1 MIEIPRSHPSPPF
14 VPLTRKIV
22 GVGGAGS
29 TVIDRLIIEGLDAA
43 DLVAINT
50 DLQALS
56 STVAAQKI
64 LLGHSLTHGLG
75 AGGDPEVGMAAA
87 QDALPELRAAVEG
100 NQIVFIT
107 AGLGGGTGS
116 GSAPFMAHAAR
127 EAGALVIAIVT
138 LPFTFEGKR
147 RNQQAIAALDHL
159 RQLCHAVICFE
170 NDRMSELIAPKA
182 GIQQAFTAAD
192 QTMSEC
198 LRSIL
203 AILARPGI
211 MKVGIDDLLHVLRS
225 DDPRCL
231 FGYGESDSDNR
242 AHEALAYALR
252 NPLMDRAK
260 LLESTGN
267 LLVHVAGSANL
278 TLAEVEILMNELN
291 RHVGDET
298 QLLLGTTIDPRLG
311 QKLAVTLISTVGQP
325 YPLIQTPAALP
336 TVETLRPAAPE
347 VIIPEVA
354 ALPALE
360 AEILLE
366 DTPAPVRQTPPAR
379 QAGPIGRTP
388 PPAADP
394 KPAATPALEKTK
406 EVKQEVLQFEPV
418 SRGRFEKSEPTIVEG
433 QDLDVPTVLRRGFR
447 I

>member
-1 MIEIPRSHPSPPF
+1 MIEIQRPLSNTAAPF

-29 TVIDRLIIEGLDAA
+29 SVIDRLLIDGVDAV

-50 DLQALS
+50 DMQALS
-56 STVAAQKI
+56 SSVAAQKI
-64 LLGHSLTHGLG
+64 LLGHGLTHGLG

-127 EAGALVIAIVT
+127 EAGCIVIAVVT
-138 LPFTFEGKR
+138 MPFTFEGR
-147 RNQQAIAALDHL
+147 RRSEQAIAALDHL

-170 NDRMSELIAPKA
+170 NNRMSELVAPKA
-182 GIQQAFTAAD
+182 GIQQAFMAAD
-192 QTMSEC
+192 QTLSEC
-198 LRSIL
+198 LRGIL
-203 AILARPGI
+203 AMLARPGI
-211 MKVGIDDLLHVLRS
+211 MKVGLDDLLTVLRS

-231 FGYGESDSDNR
+231 FGYGESDGDNR
-242 AHEALAYALR
+242 ALEALAYALR
-252 NPLMDRAK
+252 NPLMERGK

-267 LLVHVAGSANL
+267 LLVHVAGSSNL

-291 RHVGDET
+291 RHIGVDT
-298 QLLLGTTIDPRLG
+298 QLLLSTSIDPRLG
-311 QKLAVTLISTVGQP
+311 SKLAVTLVSTMGRSYSMVSQRV
-325 YPLIQTPAALP
+325 ALP
-336 TVETLRPAAPE
+336 VAEIPEPELVTIPQIIEYEESLPEDQPAVAVRPTPRPARAPR
-347 VIIPEVA
+347 PE
-354 ALPALE
+354 
-360 AEILLE
+360 
-366 DTPAPVRQTPPAR
+366 PAPT
-379 QAGPIGRTP
+379 
-388 PPAADP
+388 AAP
-394 KPAATPALEKTK
+394 VAEKTR

-433 QDLDVPTVLRRGFR
+433 HDLDVPTVLRKGFR
-447 I
+447 V

>member
-1 MIEIPRSHPSPPF
+1 MIEINRSLLNTAASF
-14 VPLTRKIV
+14 IPLTRKIV

-29 TVIDRLIIEGLDAA
+29 SVIDRLLIDGVDAA

-50 DLQALS
+50 DMQALS
-56 STVAAQKI
+56 SSVAAQKI

-100 NQIVFIT
+100 TQIVFLA

-127 EAGALVIAIVT
+127 EAGAVVVAIVT
-138 LPFTFEGKR
+138 LPFAFEGKR
-147 RNQQAIAALDHL
+147 RNQQAIAGLDHL

-170 NDRMSELIAPKA
+170 NDRMSELVAPKA
-182 GIQQAFTAAD
+182 GIQQAFMAAD

-198 LRSIL
+198 LRGIL
-203 AILARPGI
+203 AMLARPGI
-211 MKVGIDDLLHVLRS
+211 MKVGLDDLLAVLRS

-231 FGYGESDSDNR
+231 FGYGESDGDNR

-252 NPLMDRAK
+252 NPLMERGK
-260 LLESTGN
+260 LLENSGN
-267 LLVHVAGSANL
+267 VLVHIAGSSNL

-291 RHVGDET
+291 RHIGEET
-298 QLLLGTTIDPRLG
+298 QLLLGTSIDPRLG
-311 QKLAVTLISTVGQP
+311 GKLCVTLMSTRGQA
-325 YPLIQTPAALP
+325 YSVVSTP
-336 TVETLRPAAPE
+336 
-347 VIIPEVA
+347 VA
-354 ALPALE
+354 MPSME
-360 AEILLE
+360 R
-366 DTPAPVRQTPPAR
+366 TPAPIADVGIPQIAALLPEDEAPEHVASRPTLIARALRPVSEPKAPA
-379 QAGPIGRTP
+379 PVP
-388 PPAADP
+388 
-394 KPAATPALEKTK
+394 EKTK

-433 QDLDVPTVLRRGFR
+433 HDLDVPTILRKGFR
-447 I
+447 V

>member
-1 MIEIPRSHPSPPF
+1 MIDIQRPLSNAAAPF

-29 TVIDRLIIEGLDAA
+29 SVIDRLLIDGVDAV

-50 DLQALS
+50 DMQALS
-56 STVAAQKI
+56 SSVAAQKI
-64 LLGHSLTHGLG
+64 LLGHGLTHGLG

-127 EAGALVIAIVT
+127 EAGCIVIAVVT
-138 LPFTFEGKR
+138 MPFTFEGR
-147 RNQQAIAALDHL
+147 RRSEQAIAALDHL

-170 NDRMSELIAPKA
+170 NNRMSELVAPKA
-182 GIQQAFTAAD
+182 GIQQAFMAAD
-192 QTMSEC
+192 QTLSEC
-198 LRSIL
+198 LRGIL
-203 AILARPGI
+203 AMLARPGI
-211 MKVGIDDLLHVLRS
+211 MKVGLDDLLTVLRS

-231 FGYGESDSDNR
+231 FGYGESDGDNR
-242 AHEALAYALR
+242 ALEALAYALR
-252 NPLMDRAK
+252 NPLMERGK

-267 LLVHVAGSANL
+267 LLVHVAGSSNL

-291 RHVGDET
+291 RHIGVDT
-298 QLLLGTTIDPRLG
+298 QLLLSTSIDPRLG
-311 QKLAVTLISTVGQP
+311 SKLAVTLVSTMGRSYSMVSQRV
-325 YPLIQTPAALP
+325 ALP
-336 TVETLRPAAPE
+336 VAEIPEPELVTIPQIIEYEESLPEDQPAVAVRPTPRPARAPR
-347 VIIPEVA
+347 PE
-354 ALPALE
+354 
-360 AEILLE
+360 
-366 DTPAPVRQTPPAR
+366 PAPT
-379 QAGPIGRTP
+379 
-388 PPAADP
+388 AAP
-394 KPAATPALEKTK
+394 VVEKTR

-433 QDLDVPTVLRRGFR
+433 HDLDVPTVLRKGFR
-447 I
+447 V